1 MLEEHQ
7 ILLTLQEV
15 DLEVREVKLAEEKAR
30 GMHPFDGWDLLVE
43 LVELRAHMAGVEDEC
58 AAEAGKLSMLV
69 VGVSNALV
77 DLRML
82 QIRDIP

>member
-1 MLEEHQ
+1 MN
-7 ILLTLQEV
+7 
-15 DLEVREVKLAEEKAR
+15 LEVHNAKLMEEQAW
-30 GMHPFDGWDLLVE
+30 GLHPFDGWDLLAE

-58 AAEAGKLSMLV
+58 AAKAGKLSMLV